1 MNQNTNTM
9 KTIQLTVTLDFDNK
23 ITDDEEI
30 KEVVEN
36 TLSALSDRAENGF
49 ISPVENENVT
59 LTKITVAEQF
69 SEITMNYN
77 L

>member
-1 MNQNTNTM
+1 M
-9 KTIQLTVTLDFDNK
+9 KTIQLVVSLEFDNK

-49 ISPVENENVT
+49 ISPVENENVG
-59 LTKITVAEQF
+59 LTKIVVSEQF
-69 SEITMNYN
+69 TETTMFYIV
-77 L
+77 